1 MKYKKLNYA
10 TLINNLTILQVF
22 GKSKPFENANGISSC
37 LTHVSHAYTVKF
49 KPQLIEGKDKAMKKK
64 LVLTGDRP
72 TGCLHL
78 GHYVGSLQSRVKI
91 QESGKYDQFV
101 MIADAQALT
110 DNADRPDNVRKN
122 VIEVALDYL
131 AVGMDPTKT
140 TIFIQSAVSQL
151 AELNLFFMNLVTVA
165 RLQRNPTVKNEMRQK
180 GFGGNVPAGFLTY
193 PVSQAADITAFKAT
207 VIPVGGDQLP
217 ILEQVNEIVRKFN
230 SFYGKDKPVLFE
242 CKALLS
248 KTVRLPGIDGIAKA
262 SKSLN
267 NAIFLSDTEDVVRR
281 KVMLMYTDPGHVKV
295 IDPGKVRNNIV
306 FAYLDA
312 FDPDKK
318 EVTRLKKQYRKGGL
332 GDVALKRRLIDVL
345 EDLLGPIRERRLQF
359 SKDPDAIMDILKDG
373 TKRAQA
379 AAEQTMAEV
388 KAAMRINYF

>member
-1 MKYKKLNYA
+1 MR
-10 TLINNLTILQVF
+10 
-22 GKSKPFENANGISSC
+22 
-37 LTHVSHAYTVKF
+37 
-49 KPQLIEGKDKAMKKK
+49 KK

-122 VIEVALDYL
+122 IIEVALDYL
-131 AVGMDPTKT
+131 AVGLDPAKT

-151 AELNLFFMNLVTVA
+151 AELNLFFLNLVTVA
-165 RLQRNPTVKNEMRQK
+165 RLQRNPTVKNEMKQK

-207 VIPVGGDQLP
+207 IIPVGDDQLP

-230 SFYGKDKPVLFE
+230 TFYGESRPVLFE

-248 KTVRLPGIDGIAKA
+248 KTVRLPGIDGLAKA

-267 NAIFLSDTEDVVRR
+267 NAIFLSDTDDVVKQ
-281 KVMLMYTDPGHVKV
+281 KVMQMYTDPGHIK
-295 IDPGKVRNNIV
+295 ISDPGKVKGNVV
-306 FAYLDA
+306 FTYLDA
-312 FDPDKK
+312 FDLNKK
-318 EVTRLKKQYRKGGL
+318 EVARLKRHYRKGGL
-332 GDVALKRRLIDVL
+332 GDVVLKKRLITVL
-345 EDLLGPIRERRLQF
+345 NDLLGPIRERRLQL
-359 SKDPDAIMDILKDG
+359 SKDPAAIINILRDG
-373 TKRAQA
+373 TERAQSV
-379 AAEQTMAEV
+379 AEQTMTEV
-388 KAAMRINYF
+388 RAAMKINYF